1 MNAILS
7 LALFVAVATTSASP
21 AETRNSDHHREKRA
35 IPAIPFKPNPLGY
48 LPYALLFSG
57 GGQKPGDLSKAPPQ
71 VAAMLQ
77 MG

>member
-35 IPAIPFKPNPLGY
+35 IPAIPIILAYK
-48 LPYALLFSG
+48 SG

>member
-1 MNAILS
+1 MKAILS
-7 LALFVAVATTSASP
+7 FALLVAVATTSASP
-21 AETRNSDHHREKRA
+21 TETGNSDHHRQRRA
-35 IPAIPFKPNPLGY
+35 IPLIP
-48 LPYALLFSG
+48 LLLKSG

>member
-1 MNAILS
+1 MKAPLS
-7 LALFVAVATTSASP
+7 LTLALALATTLASATE
-21 AETRNSDHHREKRA
+21 AGNNNHHREKRA
-35 IPAIPFKPNPLGY
+35 IPAIPIILAYK
-48 LPYALLFSG
+48 SG